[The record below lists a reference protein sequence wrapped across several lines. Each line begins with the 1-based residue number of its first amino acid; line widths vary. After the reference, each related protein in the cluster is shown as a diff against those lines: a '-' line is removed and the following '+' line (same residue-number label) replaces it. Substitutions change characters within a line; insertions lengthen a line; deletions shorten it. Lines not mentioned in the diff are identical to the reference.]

1 MPAVHHLAFWS
12 HHSPR
17 PHRVVWWTSVATDH
31 SITPRSSKEV
41 QGECATDRPRHQK
54 RAVRCSRRQSR
65 LAAHVLKTCEPRC
78 TQVCEHPY
86 PSFGLGDLPVLRSM
100 RCRSL
105 SRVRLS
111 ASRSAGDSVEVRS
124 GVVGMRLVCHD
135 LDWHAHRARHENCTD
150 CTMNSKALPPPFP
163 ERAKQDLVQGPR
175 GPSESESRKTNA
187 FAPTASVQDSRELSA
202 RAVGDELRRIV
213 ALTIQRQARSPSHDV
228 HDKPA
233 FRSLPLAAAR
243 VPRSYSAPCSLHG
256 CSPADGA

>member
-1 MPAVHHLAFWS
+1 M
-12 HHSPR
+12 
-17 PHRVVWWTSVATDH
+17 
-31 SITPRSSKEV
+31 

-187 FAPTASVQDSRELSA
+187 FAPTASVQDSRDLSA

-213 ALTIQRQARSPSHDV
+213 ALTIQPCRAAPTVRCLREGQDSSFVVTVHLSCRRSSDGV
-228 HDKPA
+228 
-233 FRSLPLAAAR
+233 LR
-243 VPRSYSAPCSLHG
+243 VYPG
-256 CSPADGA
+256 CSRGGRGADCGLLSALPHYGCTTAIVSVL